1 MEEHKCCICGEVF
14 LGVRRATEFACT
26 GDGKVNWFHEDCY
39 REECAHGQ
47 RRRSQVAGKISGT

>member
-1 MEEHKCCICGEVF
+1 MGEYKCCICDRVF
-14 LGVRRATEFACT
+14 RNKRRATEFACT

-47 RRRSQVAGKISGT
+47 RRRNQMARKVSGT